1 MANVV
6 IASTSR
12 DVPSSHLYFCG
23 GRDDEAESAGYYYFC
38 GGRID
43 EAE

>member
-23 GRDDEAESAGYYYFC
+23 GRDDEAEVKVQGTILFLW
-38 GGRID
+38 R
-43 EAE
+43 ENR